1 MKEKCYPDIP
11 DPYKSS
17 VLSLIKSKVNGGKLY
32 VCHISI
38 KDQFTVGTVVILF
51 YTSSGRYNKATAT
64 LAPVAMKWVNGTFE
78 ISSIG
83 NILWFATPPPVNLWL
98 G

>member
-38 KDQFTVGTVVILF
+38 KDQFRVGTVVILF
-51 YTSSGRYNKATAT
+51 
-64 LAPVAMKWVNGTFE
+64 
-78 ISSIG
+78 
-83 NILWFATPPPVNLWL
+83 
-98 G
+98 